1 MRGYRGNWIGKVV
14 VPALIVFAMVVGAW
28 GTSIVPIASPD
39 TTGGRPDLPST
50 RSGDVPSLLS
60 QGAGPEGDPSM
71 DVSKDAVS
79 KGMIVNENALGRKDM
94 RIEPGVLAYDFAS
107 GRAWDNYGRTL
118 TLDPAMVP
126 KDQHLTFTSRTV
138 PTSELVS
145 SDPKPAAGGMDAGG
159 PYGGP
164 DTFEGTTM
172 QFFGKALDPN
182 LVLYRWDFNGDGV
195 WDTDWTNNLEP
206 WWTYNDDYYGAVVL
220 EGWDTISSYTYH
232 YTGWSMETPSPLW
245 YLYYNYY
252 WTIGYQFT
260 AKIDMTVN
268 QLSYARYAQFGDE
281 RDGKEAT
288 LWDSATQAKLGECIP
303 DPGWDWQRCT
313 LSSPVTLTAGNDYM
327 ITQWLGSADF
337 YYYYARGVDTPSD
350 TDQVAYDATY
360 YILDTPSP
368 EFPIYFWVDYFIPTL
383 EFYYDYGVTFPLTEL
398 DTADVEVRNV
408 APTVYDLTVSPDSVL
423 EGKPA
428 EFSGMFND
436 PGLDDQWSFRWC
448 YGDGTCDDWSGI
460 RVGSGLSQLN
470 SILVYSDVSPHYA
483 AMAMDFYGV
492 SYEFS
497 TDIFSLPTLITSQQ
511 WDLIIYQS
519 YYIAY
524 IAPIIEDA
532 MMTQIAG
539 GALIMYNNWYANNRA
554 AHPIM
559 QYFGA
564 EFASSLFTPLTMYAW
579 EPTNDLYNVPLQPP
593 LTMDPTHNQY
603 NVDGFK
609 LRVLSNAFDPV
620 GYTQNR
626 QSGEVAMVV
635 RNDLASIFNAF
646 TPQNYQ
652 GDQDFDG
659 DTDMLELLVN
669 EIRLMTGP
677 EVPPSM
683 PWPVPPVK
691 HVYRDDDPT
700 TGTSFDAVIPTLEV
714 KDDDEG
720 KLRGGS
726 LESLTD
732 FESGSPWPTGW
743 SQTEG
748 WSWYRGY
755 GYYLPSDAAL
765 WWYWYDYGENVHT
778 LQGPSWD
785 LSGVD
790 LTSEVVRASL
800 SWDQYWS
807 AWYSDFYGSM
817 AYQDGY
823 VQVSTDNFA
832 TYEVVKEFHDQDPRE
847 EQATYSVDLTGYA
860 GASNFRVRFTIQG
873 YLDGWWHVDNVD
885 VYAEWGTPIHGLGSA
900 STSIEVNNVAPQV
913 YGGPTSGLT
922 GEAIPFNFADYKVDD
937 PTLWDPKTGAW
948 NPTSTEW
955 FAYRWNFDDGTMS
968 DWNYMGTLEVPK
980 LKVLVFHTFSFGTGD
995 AFFNFVRNID
1005 VVGQVDQ
1012 VDFLQMN
1019 PANLPTVDD
1028 MLGYDV
1034 IIFGTYY
1041 GTFSSSYDIARRE
1054 IGNRLAEY
1062 MDMGGGVIT
1071 LMATYDNSPYYG
1083 DLFTLLGRYTD
1094 EDYGAFEKTTY
1105 PFGAAGLGTV
1115 YQSDHPVMRGV
1126 TRLTSPAIHS
1136 GDYPLTAGAEL
1147 LADWDDGNSAIGVK
1161 ELSNGARSVNIG
1173 SFPWGVAG
1181 YPVGGDAAKLLRNA
1195 FTWASYTEVPT
1206 NDIAPEIHVFGD
1218 NGLYNVDLQVIDDDM
1233 GWAWDFGANEPVAIP
1248 GEAPTVS
1255 HSIIPVEIENQ
1266 DPTIDTSSIDVY
1278 IAANVCLRVSGK
1290 EWNTVSLDVYTDGI
1304 QSGGVSVTRMS
1315 GSPNDQAKCAFTR
1328 IDLSAAHTFDAQV
1341 TFTPMAGA
1349 TSGSNP
1355 WWVIVEP
1362 WREPITPGHGSV
1374 TFSGSSKVEEPSSYV
1389 TDIGLGDL
1397 KGALLDSGRGARIE
1411 FAVTAW
1417 DPGTDDLAF
1426 VWMWGDGALE
1436 TINVHNNL
1444 DGAVTQG
1451 RIGAPQ
1457 LLGFSEPYFDRAAN
1471 DMRTPDGTTDFTVR
1485 DTTTHA
1491 YGGAD
1496 RFFWVV
1502 LIILDDDNSR
1512 GYPSTFL
1519 HDGTDMEF
1527 ILVDLT

>member
-182 LVLYRWDFNGDGV
+182 LVLYRWDFDNDGV
-195 WDTDWTNNLEP
+195 WDTDWTSELNPQWE
-206 WWTYNDDYYGAVVL
+206 YKDDYYGVVVL
-220 EGWDTISSYTYH
+220 EGWDGISTYSYH
-232 YTGWSMETPSPLW
+232 YTGWSMETPSPYW

-252 WTIGYQFT
+252 WTVGYQFT
-260 AKIDMTVN
+260 AKVDMTVN

-288 LWDSATQAKLGECIP
+288 LWDSATQANLGECIP

-327 ITQWLGSADF
+327 ITQWLGSADY
-337 YYYYARGVDTPSD
+337 YYYYARGIDKPSD

-360 YILDTPSP
+360 YTLDTPSP
-368 EFPIYFWVDYFIPTL
+368 EFPLYFWTDQFLVTL
-383 EFYYDYGVTFPLTEL
+383 EFFYDYAVSFPLTEA
-398 DTADVEVRNV
+398 DTAGVEVRNI
-408 APTVYDLTVSPDSVL
+408 APTVYDLTVNPDNVF
-423 EGKPA
+423 EGTPA
-428 EFSGMFND
+428 EFTGMFND
-436 PGLDDQWSFRWC
+436 PGLDDQWQFRWC
-448 YGDGTCDDWSGI
+448 WGDGTCDAWGSI
-460 RVGSGLSQLN
+460 RVGSGLSQLS
-470 SILVYSDVSPHYA
+470 SILVYSDVAPHYA
-483 AMAMDFYGV
+483 AMALDYYGV
-492 SYEFS
+492 SYEFT
-497 TDIFSLPTLITSQQ
+497 TDIFALPGIITSQQ

-524 IAPIIEDA
+524 IAPIIEDE
-532 MMTQIAG
+532 MMNQIAG

-554 AHPIM
+554 GHPIM

-564 EFASSLFTPLTMYAW
+564 EFSTSLFTPLTMYAW
-579 EPTNDLYNVPLQPP
+579 EPTNDLFNTPTQPP
-593 LTMDPTHNQY
+593 LVMDPTHNQY

-609 LRVLSNAFDPV
+609 LRVLSNAFDPM
-620 GYTQNR
+620 GYTANR
-626 QSGEVAMVV
+626 QSGEVAIVV
-635 RNDLASIFNAF
+635 RNDLMSIFNGF

-659 DTDMLELLVN
+659 DIDVYELLVN
-669 EIRLMTGP
+669 ELRLMTGP

-683 PWPVPPVK
+683 PWPVPVAK
-691 HVYRDDDPT
+691 HAYRDDDPT
-700 TGTSFDAVIPTLEV
+700 SGTAADWVEATLEV
-714 KDDDEG
+714 KDDDDG

-726 LESLTD
+726 FESLTD
-732 FESGSPWPTGW
+732 FESGAPWPTGW

-748 WSWYRGY
+748 FSWYRGT
-755 GYYLPSDAAL
+755 GYYMPGTNAV
-765 WWYWYDYGENVHT
+765 WWYYYDYGENTHT

-790 LTSEVVRASL
+790 LTSDVVQVFL
-800 SWDQYWS
+800 TWDQYWS

-832 TYEVVKEFHDQDPRE
+832 TYDVIAEFHDQDPRE
-847 EQATYSVDLTGYA
+847 EQATYSFDVTSYA

-885 VYAEWGTPIHGLGSA
+885 LYAEWGTPIFGLGTGT
-900 STSIEVNNVAPQV
+900 TSIEVNNVPPQV
-913 YGGPTSGLT
+913 YGGPTSGLV
-922 GEAIPFNFADYKVDD
+922 GEAIPFNFLDYKVDD
-937 PTLWDPKTGAW
+937 PTLWEPASGAW
-948 NPTSTEW
+948 GPISTEW
-955 FAYRWNFDDGTMS
+955 FAYRWDFDDGTIS
-968 DWNYMGTLEVPK
+968 DWNYMDSLELPSLNVLFLHTL
-980 LKVLVFHTFSFGTGD
+980 SFGTDTG
-995 AFFNFVRNID
+995 FVSMLRSID
-1005 VVGQVDQ
+1005 VVGNVDT
-1012 VDFLQMN
+1012 VDFIYLS
-1019 PANLPTVDD
+1019 PVNLPTLDE
-1028 MLGYDV
+1028 MLNYDV
-1034 IIFGTYY
+1034 IIFATNWA
-1041 GTFSSSYDIARRE
+1041 TFSSTFDITRRE
-1054 IGNRLAEY
+1054 IGNRLA
-1062 MDMGGGVIT
+1062 DFQDIKGGGVIT

-1083 DLFTLLGRYTD
+1083 DLFTLLGRYTE

-1105 PFGAAGLGTV
+1105 MFEPGSLGAV
-1115 YQSDHPVMRGV
+1115 HQPDHPVMQGV
-1126 TRLTSPAIHS
+1126 TRISSPYIVS

-1147 LADWDDGNSAIGVK
+1147 LADWDNGNSAVGVK
-1161 ELSNGARSVNIG
+1161 EHPNGARSVNIG
-1173 SFPWGVAG
+1173 SFSGDGGTVC
-1181 YPVGGDAAKLLRNA
+1181 GGDCPRLLRNA
-1195 FTWASYTEVPT
+1195 FVWASHTAVPT
-1206 NDIAPEIHVFGD
+1206 NDITPEIHLFGD
-1218 NGLYNVDLQVIDDDM
+1218 NGVYNVDLQVIDDDM

-1255 HSIIPVEIENQ
+1255 HAMIPVEIENR

-1290 EWNTVSLDVYTDGI
+1290 EWNTVSLDVYTDGV
-1304 QSGGVSVTRMS
+1304 QSGGVSVIRMS

-1328 IDLSAAHTFDAQV
+1328 IDLSAPHTFDARV
-1341 TFTPMAGA
+1341 TFTPAPGA

-1355 WWVIVEP
+1355 WWIIVEP

-1374 TFSGSSKVEEPSSYV
+1374 TFSGGAQVEDPSSYEQDV
-1389 TDIGLGDL
+1389 ALGDL
-1397 KGALLDSGRGARIE
+1397 KASLLDSGRGARIE
-1411 FAVTAW
+1411 FAATAL
-1417 DPGTDDLAF
+1417 DPGSDDLAF

-1444 DGAVTQG
+1444 DGTVAQG

-1457 LLGFSEPYFDRAAN
+1457 LLGFSEPYFDRGAN
-1471 DMRTPDGTTDFTVR
+1471 DVRTPDGTVYFTVR
-1485 DTTTHA
+1485 DSTTHA
-1491 YGGAD
+1491 YTGTD

-1502 LIILDDDNSR
+1502 LIVLDDDNSR
-1512 GYPSTFL
+1512 GYPSAYL

-1527 ILVDLT
+1527 ILVDLS